1 MRPRRR
7 RRGEAA
13 SRRRRRGDTVTLK
26 VIFCSEH
33 RRKSSGGIAPVS
45 ITTFGSHVIPS
56 PLQGMEDTRAVC
68 AKIDAAILSPKA
80 RIGPPDGPMNV
91 MLRFANPSGNSGYSD
106 AWPQPGQ
113 TASTASRSATSIM
126 SSTFA

>member
-1 MRPRRR
+1 
-7 RRGEAA
+7 
-13 SRRRRRGDTVTLK
+13 
-26 VIFCSEH
+26 
-33 RRKSSGGIAPVS
+33 
-45 ITTFGSHVIPS
+45 
-56 PLQGMEDTRAVC
+56 MEDTRAVW

-91 MLRFANPSGNSGYSD
+91 MFLFAKPSGSSGYSD

-113 TASTASRSATSIM
+113 TASTASRSATSII